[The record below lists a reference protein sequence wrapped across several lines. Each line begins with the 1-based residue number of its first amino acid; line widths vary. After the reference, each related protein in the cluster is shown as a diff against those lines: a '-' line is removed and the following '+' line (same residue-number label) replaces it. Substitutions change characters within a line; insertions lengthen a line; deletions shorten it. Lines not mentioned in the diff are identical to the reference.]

1 MVNPSQAE
9 HEAAVMSGVSVVPP
23 PPRQKKRTSS
33 FGKSSSSSRLL
44 RSASKEHAAA
54 STASSSKEQP
64 ETNQGINGDT
74 LLKYVCYNVRMSC
87 YSYTKLWAISTSQS
101 NTDLCC
107 YCSRWLATPS
117 KWMHILAP
125 PAAPDDPSLPVL
137 SLIRLLFYL
146 NTHWTDLYQVSC
158 VGGANSVH
166 CKLTNHRA

>member
-74 LLKYVCYNVRMSC
+74 LFMYVTMYVFHV
-87 YSYTKLWAISTSQS
+87 I
-101 NTDLCC
+101 
-107 YCSRWLATPS
+107 ATPNYGPS
-117 KWMHILAP
+117 PLHKAIQTCAATAP
-125 PAAPDDPSLPVL
+125 GD
-137 SLIRLLFYL
+137 
-146 NTHWTDLYQVSC
+146 
-158 VGGANSVH
+158 
-166 CKLTNHRA
+166 